1 MVGTAGYRWVV
12 LAVGSAAQ
20 GSTAAYFL
28 GLAAVAPALR
38 QHFGLSLAGVGA
50 LIGVIS
56 VGLVATLIAW
66 GTAADRFG
74 ERGVMTAGLLG
85 AAAAL
90 GAAALVADPIAAG
103 ALLLLAGAAGAS
115 VNAASGR
122 AVLTWFPTARRGL
135 AMAVRQTSVPV
146 GAALAAVALPPIA
159 ESRRDPDRVRRAGRR
174 LPGWWR
180 WRWPAGCAS
189 RRASGPSG
197 RPAWPGARTVFA
209 DRRLLRLSL
218 AGLLLVVPQFLGSVF
233 LVEVLHSGAGHGA
246 VDGRRTA
253 RADPGARGRRP
264 ARQRRVVRPRA
275 VGSVRCASWPGRSA
289 SGSRWPRPTASGPA
303 ALVAAVLVPA
313 AALAISWNGLVF
325 TAAGEFAPPGRAAT
339 AMAVSNTANY
349 VGAAATP
356 VLGGLV
362 AELAGW
368 PAMLALGTIAA
379 AGALLAL
386 HRLPGAGTG
395 RLNRAG
401 LRPPRWRR
409 APRHTGGATSHSGR
423 RARYGGHQ
431 DIDEKNGAA
440 ETSGRPI
447 PVVRGTSHGARTSQG
462 QADEGG
468 PRAQVQLPH
477 HGHRRAAAGDR
488 QRHDPP
494 RRGDDDDYAD
504 PYAPDE
510 DDEDRAAAVAATDP
524 RRRLIDVPRVT
535 RSGDLDAVRAGH
547 WRQLVRLISKE

>member
-159 ESRRDPDRVRRAGRR
+159 ETGGIPTVFAALAAACLLVALAVACWVREPPGVRAV
-174 LPGWWR
+174 
-180 WRWPAGCAS
+180 
-189 RRASGPSG
+189 RASGLE
-197 RPAWPGARTVFA
+197 GARTVFA

-218 AGLLLVVPQFLGSVF
+218 TGLLLVVPQFLGSVF
-233 LVEVLHSGAGHGA
+233 LVEVLHSGAGMAMSTAGALLALTQVLGAAGRLGNGVWSDRVASRLGPLRIVAGA
-246 VDGRRTA
+246 VG
-253 RADPGARGRRP
+253 
-264 ARQRRVVRPRA
+264 
-275 VGSVRCASWPGRSA
+275 VGFALA
-289 SGSRWPRPTASGPA
+289 AATASGPA

-313 AALAISWNGLVF
+313 AALALSWNGLVF

-386 HRLPGAGTG
+386 HRLP
-395 RLNRAG
+395 
-401 LRPPRWRR
+401 
-409 APRHTGGATSHSGR
+409 
-423 RARYGGHQ
+423 
-431 DIDEKNGAA
+431 E
-440 ETSGRPI
+440 
-447 PVVRGTSHGARTSQG
+447 PVPVG
-462 QADEGG
+462 
-468 PRAQVQLPH
+468 
-477 HGHRRAAAGDR
+477 
-488 QRHDPP
+488 
-494 RRGDDDDYAD
+494 
-504 PYAPDE
+504 
-510 DDEDRAAAVAATDP
+510 
-524 RRRLIDVPRVT
+524 
-535 RSGDLDAVRAGH
+535 
-547 WRQLVRLISKE
+547 